1 MLIVGLNLEF
11 PGAGFVDGEGGHQTF
26 RKRTFLGGEGVEGG
40 TKSGQRP
47 TPRWASWWPRVAFF
61 WGNELLHFHAYSL
74 IKYTYYQLGYT
85 EIGTQTLQKRKSW
98 GARTWVLVGT
108 ALPR

>member
-47 TPRWASWWPRVAFF
+47 TPR
-61 WGNELLHFHAYSL
+61 
-74 IKYTYYQLGYT
+74 
-85 EIGTQTLQKRKSW
+85 
-98 GARTWVLVGT
+98 
-108 ALPR
+108 